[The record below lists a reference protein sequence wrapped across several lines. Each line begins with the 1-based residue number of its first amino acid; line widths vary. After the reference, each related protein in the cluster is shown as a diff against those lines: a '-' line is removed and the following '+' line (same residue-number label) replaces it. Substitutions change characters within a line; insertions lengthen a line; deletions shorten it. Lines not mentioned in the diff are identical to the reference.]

1 MAAAQLAA
9 LRPSLPATWHRPRR
23 QSPPPASA
31 RLASDAD
38 GSKEAT
44 ADPTTG
50 RRRPAM
56 AALAAAPAAAL
67 AACFGSLPLGEGPRL
82 AAKFALSATR
92 FRVLIVGLGLVFRK
106 RQTAFVKVLE
116 AYDLFL
122 ICCLTLIYTA
132 LGVEAPGQAP
142 PRPRPNF
149 VELEDG
155 NGVKVLNILEGTGRS
170 PQAGDKVA
178 IHYYGRLAA
187 KQGWRFDSTYEH
199 LKDGTPEP
207 FSFTVG
213 SGDVIAGL
221 DAAVR
226 SMREGGIRRV
236 IIPPSQ
242 GYQTTHDQPLP
253 PNFSDRQR
261 LFTTIFNPTRIAN
274 GEGAT
279 LGIVIFDIELLK
291 IRPT

>member
-9 LRPSLPATWHRPRR
+9 LRPSLPATTWRRRRR
-23 QSPPPASA
+23 QAPPPASA

-38 GSKEAT
+38 GSTEAT
-44 ADPTTG
+44 ADPIVG

-67 AACFGSLPLGEGPRL
+67 AACFGSLPL
-82 AAKFALSATR
+82 
-92 FRVLIVGLGLVFRK
+92 
-106 RQTAFVKVLE
+106 
-116 AYDLFL
+116 
-122 ICCLTLIYTA
+122 A
-132 LGVEAPGQAP
+132 LGVEAPE
-142 PRPRPNF
+142 RPRPNF

-155 NGVKVLNILEGTGRS
+155 NGVKVLTIREGTGRS

-226 SMREGGIRRV
+226 TMREGGIRRV

-279 LGIVIFDIELLK
+279 LGTVIFDIELLK

>member
-9 LRPSLPATWHRPRR
+9 LRPSLPATTWHRRRR
-23 QSPPPASA
+23 QVPPPASA

-38 GSKEAT
+38 GGKEAM
-44 ADPTTG
+44 ANPIVG
-50 RRRPAM
+50 RRLPAM

-67 AACFGSLPLGEGPRL
+67 AACFGSLPL
-82 AAKFALSATR
+82 A
-92 FRVLIVGLGLVFRK
+92 V
-106 RQTAFVKVLE
+106 
-116 AYDLFL
+116 
-122 ICCLTLIYTA
+122 
-132 LGVEAPGQAP
+132 GVEAPQQAP
-142 PRPRPNF
+142 PRPRSDF

-155 NGVKVLNILEGTGRS
+155 NGVKVLTIREGTGRS
-170 PQAGDKVA
+170 PQAGEKVA

-253 PNFSDRQR
+253 PNLAKFVLQFSDRQR